1 MKTIKDGEERKKEI
15 LMIARKLFAEKGY
28 DQTSIND
35 ILKIIEIAKGTFYY
49 YFTSKEELLEEIIM
63 QIILCECS
71 GKNE

>member
-1 MKTIKDGEERKKEI
+1 MLYLKDREERKKEI

>member
-1 MKTIKDGEERKKEI
+1 MFLELVTAKEHS
-15 LMIARKLFAEKGY
+15 MIARKLFVEKGY